1 MTAFSGNLYMRKLP
15 LSGGTANGRRI
26 KVAATATPG
35 TLIHTGPSDTS
46 LLDEVWIDA
55 VNTSTAPV
63 NVTIE
68 YGGTT
73 APDDT
78 MTITVQPKASAALV
92 VPGNVLA
99 GAATPLIIRAYADT
113 ANVITLGG
121 YAHRLQ

>member
-1 MTAFSGNLYMRKLP
+1 MFLGNTKFLKLP

-35 TLIHTGPSDTS
+35 TLIHTGPTDTS
-46 LLDEVWIDA
+46 LIDEVWIDA
-55 VNTSTAPV
+55 VNTGTVPV
-63 NVTIE
+63 DVTVE

-78 MTITVQPKASAALV
+78 MTVTVQPKASAVLV

-99 GAATPLIIRAYADT
+99 GVATPLVVRAFAAT

-121 YAHRLQ
+121 YVHRMQ